1 MTALH
6 LTRIGAALEG
16 MGCSTPWV
24 PWVIT
29 AGCAA
34 ILLVVAVAYVR
45 LKRKYRLRGRH
56 LLALDAQL
64 AQTAALHA
72 ATTVPG
78 SAQANHL
85 HTLAESSS
93 DIIYRFRLGTKPGF
107 EYVNPA
113 AERLTGYT
121 AKDFYGDPNFGL
133 TLAHPADRHLFADFM
148 KGRAVF
154 GTPAKMRWIRRQG
167 GVLVTE
173 QVCMPVKNVFG
184 GTIAIEG
191 VARDVTRPIAARH
204 EDRN

>member
-1 MTALH
+1 VTTLH
-6 LTRIGAALEG
+6 LTRIGAALTG

-24 PWVIT
+24 PWAVT
-29 AGCAA
+29 AICAA
-34 ILLVVAVAYVR
+34 TLTVVVIAHAR
-45 LKRKYRLRGRH
+45 LKRSYRNRGRH

-64 AQTAALHA
+64 AREAALHA
-72 ATTVPG
+72 KSTVPG
-78 SAQANHL
+78 SAEAHHL
-85 HTLAESSS
+85 RALAESSS

-113 AERLTGYT
+113 AERLTGYA

-133 TLAHPADRHLFADFM
+133 TLAHPADRHLFVNFM
-148 KGRAVF
+148 QGRTVF

-184 GTIAIEG
+184 GIIAIEG
-191 VARDVTRPIAARH
+191 VARDVTRAPAVHR
-204 EDRN
+204 EDWN